1 MDKYQLMGKL
11 AQIQLD
17 LLDVVSALSGVERQ
31 IQRGGEERKFKLAE
45 RDIDLLREGFTVTL
59 IENGTA
65 VQVSLKNEGKTYL

>member
-17 LLDVVSALSGVERQ
+17 LLNVVSALSGVERQ
-31 IQRGGEERKFKLAE
+31 IQRGGEEKKFKLTE

-65 VQVSLKNEGKTYL
+65 VQVQLVNEVKTYL